1 MKKILL
7 SAVITSMF
15 STTLLSKSVYTLE
28 YQLHSDIYDKSIN
41 IENASKKEIFF
52 GTKIDYYEFVSEGL
66 KEIQL
71 KGLEGALSGMSNQSA
86 NIAKGFLEAAGKGV
100 AIGAGIG
107 IIIGAIES
115 YKKESRKSAEYMY
128 LVEFTTL
135 DGKTTKGSVLLSSR
149 KEEFK
154 NNPNMENIKKIM
166 NGAF

>member
-1 MKKILL
+1 
-7 SAVITSMF
+7 
-15 STTLLSKSVYTLE
+15 
-28 YQLHSDIYDKSIN
+28 
-41 IENASKKEIFF
+41 
-52 GTKIDYYEFVSEGL
+52 
-66 KEIQL
+66 
-71 KGLEGALSGMSNQSA
+71 MSNQSA